1 MKKESMAVQASKMP
15 IFKMFWFVKMVAT
28 SFKPTVENSFVVFPD
43 GSSFVFDKNGNVMF
57 SFCVSA
63 INAYSQYPIEWVFAK
78 NEAQAIEIFRKKH
91 GIDVFIELSAACCF

>member
-28 SFKPTVENSFVVFPD
+28 SFKPTQDKSFVGFPD

-57 SFCVSA
+57 SFFVSA
-63 INAYSQYPIEWVFAK
+63 VKAFSQYPFEWVLAK
-78 NEAQAIEIFRKKH
+78 NETQAIDFFRKKH
-91 GIDVFIELSAACCF
+91 KISVFCELDASCSF